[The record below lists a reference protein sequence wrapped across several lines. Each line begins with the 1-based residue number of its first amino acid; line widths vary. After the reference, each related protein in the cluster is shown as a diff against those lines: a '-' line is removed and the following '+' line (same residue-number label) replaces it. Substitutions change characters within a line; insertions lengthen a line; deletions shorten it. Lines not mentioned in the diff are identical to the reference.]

1 MNKRSYNGLTRLII
15 LTLLLGLACS
25 CAGTTVVKP
34 PEGPFF
40 VTPEITYLLD
50 SPGYAGNVLA
60 PLYRGDKVEL
70 VDAGE
75 SAWWQVDLQ
84 RSGQRG
90 WVRKEL
96 LSPDP
101 VAGVFYF
108 VKMETVPLRECPRS
122 DCMPL
127 QLLFRGDQVQ
137 RVEAGDQG
145 WWRVLAVNSRS
156 LGWVPAAALT
166 ERRED
171 VQQKQLRKPYYYVA
185 VRKLVLRAKA
195 SDRSEVIRI
204 LSLNDQVEKI
214 GETKDWLN
222 VRQPSTGA
230 VGWVL
235 GRYLKTLPV
244 ILPPRVGVGVGVGA
258 PPPKKK
264 PGPSQPKGKTEVE
277 PDFI

>member
-1 MNKRSYNGLTRLII
+1 MNKRTYRDLTRFMTL
-15 LTLLLGLACS
+15 LALLLGLACS
-25 CAGTTVVKP
+25 CAGTPVVNP
-34 PEGPFF
+34 PGGPFF

-60 PLYRGDKVEL
+60 PLYRGDKVEV
-70 VDAGE
+70 VDPGE

-90 WVRKEL
+90 WVRKKEV

-108 VKMETVPLRECPRS
+108 VKMETIALRECPRS

-127 QLLFRGDQVQ
+127 QLLFRGDEVQ
-137 RVEAGDQG
+137 RVEKSAQG
-145 WWRVLAVNSRS
+145 WWRVLAMNSRS

-166 ERRED
+166 ERLED
-171 VQQKQLRKPYYYVA
+171 VQQKQLRKPYFYVA
-185 VRKLVLRAKA
+185 VRKLVLRAKPTE
-195 SDRSEVIRI
+195 RSTVIRI
-204 LSLNDQVEKI
+204 LSVNDQVEKI
-214 GETKDWLN
+214 GETKGWLN

-230 VGWVL
+230 AGWVL

-244 ILPPRVGVGVGVGA
+244 ILPGGECRYPPRR
-258 PPPKKK
+258 K
-264 PGPSQPKGKTEVE
+264 PGRLSQKGKTEVE

>member
-1 MNKRSYNGLTRLII
+1 MNMRSCSGLSRLIT
-15 LTLLLGLACS
+15 LALLLGLVCS
-25 CAGTTVVKP
+25 CAPTTVVKP
-34 PEGPFF
+34 TGGLFF

-50 SPGYAGNVLA
+50 SPVYGGHVLA

-96 LSPDP
+96 LSPNP

-108 VKMETVPLRECPRS
+108 VKTESLPLRECPRS

-145 WWRVLAVNSRS
+145 WWRVLVINSRS
-156 LGWVPAAALT
+156 LGWVPATALT
-166 ERRED
+166 EHLEE
-171 VQQKQLRKPYYYVA
+171 VQQQPLRKPYYYVA
-185 VRKLVLRAKA
+185 VRKLVLRAKP
-195 SDRSEVIRI
+195 SERAEVMRT
-204 LSLNDQVEKI
+204 LGVNDQVEKI
-214 GETKDWLN
+214 GESQDWFK

-230 VGWVL
+230 VGWVI
-235 GRYLKTLPV
+235 GRYLNTLPV
-244 ILPPRVGVGVGVGA
+244 ILPQGVPA
-258 PPPKKK
+258 RKKA
-264 PGPSQPKGKTEVE
+264 GSTQPKAQPEVH

>member
-1 MNKRSYNGLTRLII
+1 MKIRSYRDLTRII
-15 LTLLLGLACS
+15 ALSLLLGLACS
-25 CAGTTVVKP
+25 CVQP
-34 PEGPFF
+34 PMIKAPGGPFF

-50 SPGYAGNVLA
+50 SPGYGGNVLA
-60 PLYRGDKVEL
+60 SLYRGDKVEL
-70 VDAGE
+70 VDARE
-75 SAWWQVDLQ
+75 SAWWQVELQ
-84 RSGQRG
+84 RSGQKG

-108 VKMETVPLRECPRS
+108 VKMETMPLRECPRS

-145 WWRVLAVNSRS
+145 WWRVLVINSHS

-166 ERRED
+166 ERLED

-185 VRKLVLRAKA
+185 VRRLVLRAKP
-195 SDRSEVIRI
+195 SDRSEVIRT
-204 LSLNDQVEKI
+204 LGVNSQVEKI
-214 GETKDWLN
+214 GETDGWFN

-230 VGWVL
+230 VGWVIS
-235 GRYLKTLPV
+235 RHLKTLPV
-244 ILPPRVGVGVGVGA
+244 MLPQGV
-258 PPPKKK
+258 PTKRK
-264 PGPSQPKGKTEVE
+264 PGPSQQRAKPEVD

>member
-34 PEGPFF
+34 PGGPFF

-70 VDAGE
+70 VDARE

-145 WWRVLAVNSRS
+145 WWRVLVINSRS

-166 ERRED
+166 ERLED

-185 VRKLVLRAKA
+185 VRKLVLRAKP
-195 SDRSEVIRI
+195 SDRSEVIRT
-204 LSLNDQVEKI
+204 LSVNDQVEKI
-214 GETKDWLN
+214 GETKDWFN

-230 VGWVL
+230 VGWVIS
-235 GRYLKTLPV
+235 RYLKTLPV
-244 ILPPRVGVGVGVGA
+244 ILPRWEWESVPA
-258 PPPKKK
+258 KKK
-264 PGPSQPKGKTEVE
+264 PGPSQPKGKTGS
-277 PDFI
+277 